1 MEKIRRVLP
10 GGKRI
15 RMPEIDAAQY
25 CEQALTLF
33 ERFKSCYNSAG
44 DSLAVSSCCSIWV
57 TNTVVS
63 FFPLWIHVNYYFL
76 LGLTISMSCI
86 DTFN

>member
-1 MEKIRRVLP
+1 MKRMAQLLAHAVNRLEYLP
-10 GGKRI
+10 
-15 RMPEIDAAQY
+15 
-25 CEQALTLF
+25 
-33 ERFKSCYNSAG
+33 G

-86 DTFN
+86 DTLTNYFAR